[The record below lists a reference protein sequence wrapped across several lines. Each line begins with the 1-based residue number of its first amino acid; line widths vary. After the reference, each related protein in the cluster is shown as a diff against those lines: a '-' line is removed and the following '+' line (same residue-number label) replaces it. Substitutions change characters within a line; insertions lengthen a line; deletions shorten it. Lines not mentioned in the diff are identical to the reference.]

1 MTKSKL
7 NERDLSRLI
16 YKVLNE
22 QYKESEGFKHY
33 DLLVVYM
40 NGDQNKKGQI
50 LVKNPYT
57 SGGEKRANFKGTID
71 GKKLDFVGPYN
82 SQTLEFK
89 DPQGNTYK
97 VIQIANSTDF
107 NRQIASTTKPATPT
121 QPKKNLALSPDA
133 LKRVGIKEQKNVE
146 GRCRPDQV
154 KKILSTLN
162 ASRKFSIEVSEKDPN
177 EIRVKDADGRSEC
190 LVRRNQIFK
199 SA

>member
-33 DLLVVYM
+33 DLLDVYV
-40 NGDQNKKGQI
+40 NGEQNKKGPI

-71 GKKLDFVGPYN
+71 GKKLDWVGPYN
-82 SQTLEFK
+82 SKTLEFK
-89 DPQGNTYK
+89 DPQGNTFK
-97 VIQIANSTDF
+97 VINISNVTAG